1 MPMIALFQQQHQKKL
16 IMNSINQLLKLTLT
30 VILLSFVIISCGS
43 KAETPKKPAVQIES
57 SPALPVDIM
66 VVHGASIL
74 QEEIMAGSISPAK
87 DVIIT
92 SEIAKKVAYV
102 AFRDG
107 SSVSKGQLLYKL
119 DDADIRASI
128 RQLQA
133 ALKLART
140 NEQRMLALL
149 KTETV
154 RQAEYDETLMR
165 LQSLE
170 AEQDGL
176 FVALSKTEIRAPFSG
191 MIGITKMHAGAFV
204 TPGAPMVELQDQGS
218 VKLNF
223 SVSEKYLPLVRI
235 GNKVK
240 FTTEV
245 SKDTFSALITATEPG
260 IESQNRSFPLQA
272 LAANS
277 SGLFKPGMSAK
288 VMFNTAPGSKGITVP
303 TEALIPNGNGY
314 SVFVVKNGTAT
325 ITPVVITNRNESEAI
340 ITKGLNDGDSVM
352 ISNILRAADGV
363 RVQVVTSK

>member
-1 MPMIALFQQQHQKKL
+1 
-16 IMNSINQLLKLTLT
+16 MNPISQLVKITLG
-30 VILLSFVIISCGS
+30 IFLLSLVIISCGS
-43 KAETPKKPAVQIES
+43 KAEMPKQSANQAQAT
-57 SPALPVDIM
+57 PALPVDIM
-66 VVHGASIL
+66 IVHGASLL
-74 QEEIMAGSISPAK
+74 QEEIMAGSISPSRE
-87 DVIIT
+87 VIIT
-92 SEIAKKVAYV
+92 SEIARKVAYV
-102 AFRDG
+102 AFKDG
-107 SSVSKGQLLYKL
+107 SFVNKGQLLYKL
-119 DDADIRASI
+119 DDAEIRARI

-133 ALKLART
+133 ELKLART
-140 NEQRMLALL
+140 NEQRMASLL

-191 MIGITKMHAGAFV
+191 MIGITKVYAGAFV

-223 SVSEKYLPLVRI
+223 SVSEKYLPLVKI

-272 LAANS
+272 VTPNS
-277 SGLFKPGMSAK
+277 SRLLKAGMSAK
-288 VMFNTAPGSKGITVP
+288 VMFNTAQGTKGITVP
-303 TEALIPNGNGY
+303 AEALIPNGNGY
-314 SVFVVKNGTAT
+314 SVFVVKNGAAT
-325 ITPVVITNRNESEAI
+325 ITPVIISNRNENEAI

-352 ISNILRAADGV
+352 VSNILRAADGMP
-363 RVQVVTSK
+363 VQVVTSK